1 MDTRILPSSPNVS
14 FATTSA
20 RVTPSPPSASKFGDV
35 LASTAVQSAESA
47 MTVLPGGPMMALAV
61 RGGAASVP
69 IGTSTSAL
77 TTGAKSPEGPTA
89 SAAASTPFG
98 TATGI
103 PGIAGVGGPAPTGAA
118 VDPTAATTGAADPT
132 SIQSSLQQSADM
144 NMYMLQVQQ
153 QVQQQGQ
160 QFTTLS
166 NVMKA
171 QYDTVK
177 NAIGNIR

>member
-1 MDTRILPSSPNVS
+1 MEPRIIAPNPTVT
-14 FATTSA
+14 FATTA
-20 RVTPSPPSASKFGDV
+20 QRVTPSPPSASKFGDV
-35 LASTAVQSAESA
+35 LANTAVQSAESA
-47 MTVLPGGPMMALAV
+47 MTVLPGGPMMAVAL

-69 IGTSTSAL
+69 LTSTTTQPL
-77 TTGAKSPEGPTA
+77 TVSGAKSAEGPTA
-89 SAAASTPFG
+89 STTAVSPIGAAAGIGG
-98 TATGI
+98 TGVAGTGSI
-103 PGIAGVGGPAPTGAA
+103 T
-118 VDPTAATTGAADPT
+118 DPTAASTNLSTDPS